1 MSNFSCKS
9 VKTKCLDLNAL
20 LLSPLIVEFR
30 REMQRPKN
38 WQIELWVVKG
48 GILCYAHFLLSQSF
62 SPLRSIGSYWQGS
75 LLLLLKS
82 KIAAIVF
89 TMRILCNCLQK
100 LSLLYR
106 LI

>member
-1 MSNFSCKS
+1 M
-9 VKTKCLDLNAL
+9 
-20 LLSPLIVEFR
+20 LIFY
-30 REMQRPKN
+30 
-38 WQIELWVVKG
+38 
-48 GILCYAHFLLSQSF
+48 CQSF

-106 LI
+106 LIYCSADSLIEPKFFFSVSKEIKIVPPNWRKVREV